1 MLFKFETMKD
11 FEDHFNSTYTYD
23 KCSCDGLREMILS
36 NVTVIIGEHK
46 ISIVDC
52 PVLVC
57 QKCGDEKLGNLVPK
71 EIYTTY
77 FKMQENGALG
87 CRLTTLNNQR
97 FRYAEKADFKYD
109 CRDLNIPGLYN
120 EGDMDHPDPGFSC
133 PVYFDRKSLNNF
145 LLDADYELNMFSE
158 SYGDIAKIGTDGWQW
173 EWKIVFGINSNNKV
187 IMFLGDLDQIDA
199 DDRAILWL
207 KSYNI
212 ESDHIIVNTE
222 LYQAQLNCFFS
233 EPIIEKRILTLR
245 NSFFSNIKTKYN
257 ISLFHLE
264 TEVETLAQSIKKPV
278 NYSERELKEN
288 IVAFDGLLNEGIDC
302 NELRK
307 LYVKCVNPLP
317 SNYKVLKTRKLLE
330 GIITAHTED
339 IKFSK
344 DIVSPLYY
352 LNDLRVCFAHLLP
365 QEEVDSYKQ
374 KTVSAFNLSCFTD
387 YRKLYDTLMD
397 KLYQFYEYLNNEDF

>member
-1 MLFKFETMKD
+1 MLLEFETIKY
-11 FEDHFNSTYTYD
+11 FEDHFNITYTYD
-23 KCSCDGLREMILS
+23 KCSCDGLREMKLS
-36 NVTVIIGEHK
+36 NATVIIDEHE
-46 ISIVDC
+46 IFIVDC

-57 QKCGDEKLGNLVPK
+57 QKCGTEKLGNLVPQ

-87 CRLTTLNNQR
+87 CRITSLNNKR
-97 FRYAEKADFKYD
+97 FKYAEKADFNYD
-109 CRDLNIPGLYN
+109 CRDLNIPGLHS
-120 EGDMDHPDPGFSC
+120 ECDMDHPDHGFSC
-133 PVYFDRKSLNNF
+133 PVYFDRKVLNNF
-145 LLDADYELNMFSE
+145 LLDNDYELNIFSE
-158 SYGDIAKIGTDGWQW
+158 SYGDIAKIGTYGWQW
-173 EWKIVFGINSNNKV
+173 EWKIAFGINLNNKV

-233 EPIIEKRILTLR
+233 KPIIEERILTLR
-245 NSFFSNIKTKYN
+245 NSFFSNIKTKYK

-264 TEVETLAQSIKKPV
+264 AEVEILAQSIKKPV
-278 NYSERELKEN
+278 NYSESELKEN
-288 IVAFDGLLNEGIDC
+288 IVAFDGLLNEGIAC

-317 SNYKVLKTRKLLE
+317 SNYIGLKTRKLLE
-330 GIITAHTED
+330 GIITAHTDD
-339 IKFSK
+339 IEFSK

-365 QEEVDSYKQ
+365 QEKVDSDKQ
-374 KTVSAFNLSCFTD
+374 KIVNAFNLSCFTE

-397 KLYQFYEYLNNEDF
+397 KLYRFYQYLNNEDF